1 MDYMSQ
7 EIMFQVSD
15 CWDFWGW
22 KNVDPFS
29 LQVNDLK
36 MKMPITMKL
45 SRTRMNLHNNDDEDD
60 NMESSFFKM
69 TGRLEK
75 KLAVTIFGGV
85 KSVPI

>member
-1 MDYMSQ
+1 MDYTSQ

-15 CWDFWGW
+15 SWDFWGW

-45 SRTRMNLHNNDDEDD
+45 SRTRMNLHNNDDEAD

-75 KLAVTIFGGV
+75 KLAVTIFCGV